1 MEQQPFESQLALVR
15 SLGPM
20 GKASVAA
27 FRRPPSRA
35 VRKFWFAIEVA
46 MFRFAHARDLYYAP
60 RECRTRKTLSMLR
73 TLREKAVPW
82 CATAP

>member
-1 MEQQPFESQLALVR
+1 MEQQPFESRLALVR

-35 VRKFWFAIEVA
+35 VRKLRAVYFLFYVAQVFRSEVFDFGWASFLRYVDFDLFASE
-46 MFRFAHARDLYYAP
+46 
-60 RECRTRKTLSMLR
+60 ETQT
-73 TLREKAVPW
+73 
-82 CATAP
+82 

>member
-1 MEQQPFESQLALVR
+1 MEQKPFESQLALVR

-35 VRKFWFAIEVA
+35 VRKFRAVYFLFYVAQVFRPEAFDFGWARFFA
-46 MFRFAHARDLYYAP
+46 
-60 RECRTRKTLSMLR
+60 LR
-73 TLREKAVPW
+73 GF
-82 CATAP
+82 

>member
-1 MEQQPFESQLALVR
+1 MEQQPFESQLALVQ

-35 VRKFWFAIEVA
+35 VRSLLRHF
-46 MFRFAHARDLYYAP
+46 ARDRFL
-60 RECRTRKTLSMLR
+60 
-73 TLREKAVPW
+73 
-82 CATAP
+82 